1 MGLIKGGLGTPCGGD
16 VAASPAVEAALSLV
30 VEAAVKV
37 TTETAAD
44 NGSGFADGRRARQLR

>member
-1 MGLIKGGLGTPCGGD
+1 M
-16 VAASPAVEAALSLV
+16 AASPAVEAALSLV

-44 NGSGFADGRRARQLR
+44 NGSGFADGRRAR